1 MKRNTLVAGALLGS
15 VFVLSGCEFALDFR
29 ERQQDVVSYDVAG
42 DVKAL
47 NVDSGS
53 GDIVVTESDRSGVHV
68 TETVHWRGDR
78 PATEHPV
85 NGGTLTL
92 RYRCDG
98 HSCSVDYKVEVPRG
112 VSADLDAGSGT
123 ITLRGLTGQVKA
135 VAGSGDIE
143 AAGLGSKR
151 FAAEAGSG
159 DVEAR
164 FTVAPDSVEIE
175 AGSGDVAAHVP
186 AGGYNV
192 TSETGS
198 GETTVEVTRDP
209 SSSRRITVRTGSGD
223 AGVLLP

>member
-29 ERQQDVVSYDVAG
+29 DRQQDVVSYDVAG
-42 DVKAL
+42 GVKAL
-47 NVDSGS
+47 DVESGS

-68 TETVHWRGDR
+68 TETIHWRGEK
-78 PATEHPV
+78 PSTEHPV
-85 NGGTLTL
+85 NDGTLTL

-98 HSCSVDYKVEVPRG
+98 RSCSVDYKVEVPRG

-123 ITLRGLTGQVKA
+123 VTLRGLTGQVKA

-143 AAGLGSKR
+143 AADLGSKR

-175 AGSGDVAAHVP
+175 AGSGDAVARVP

-192 TSETGS
+192 TTETGS
-198 GETTVEVTRDP
+198 GDSSVEVTKDP
-209 SSSRRITVRTGSGD
+209 SSPRRITVKAGSGD
-223 AGVLLP
+223 ARVLLP